1 MKTGIKKLLIALSFL
16 MIASQA
22 ISQTKLINGEQELTC
37 YSNEEQRIIA
47 TILLEGEECKEVVEV
62 QRKQILEFEA
72 IKSNYEAIII
82 DKNRTIAYTENT
94 INIMME
100 VNASKNQQLLEKD
113 NELDKLKRN
122 NKTKNKLLGGSLIL
136 NIGLIVLLVL

>member
-1 MKTGIKKLLIALSFL
+1 MKTGIKRLLIALLFL

-37 YSNEEQRIIA
+37 YTNEEQRIIA
-47 TILLEGEECKEVVEV
+47 TILLEGEECKEVVEI

-82 DKNRTIAYTENT
+82 DKNLTIAYAENT
-94 INIMME
+94 IDLIME
-100 VNASKNQQLLEKD
+100 ANASKNQQLLEKD
-113 NELDKLKRN
+113 NDIDKLKRK

>member
-1 MKTGIKKLLIALSFL
+1 

-22 ISQTKLINGEQELTC
+22 ISQTKLVNEEQGLTC
-37 YSNEEQRIIA
+37 YTNEEQRIIA
-47 TILLEGEECKEVVEV
+47 TIILEGEECKEIVEI

-72 IKSNYEAIII
+72 IKNNYEAIII
-82 DKNRTIAYTENT
+82 DKNNTITYAENT
-94 INIMME
+94 IDIMME
-100 VNASKNQQLLEKD
+100 ANASKNQQLLQKD
-113 NELDKLKRN
+113 NEIDKLKRK